1 MSSEQ
6 HKEFL
11 KTYPDIKYPVWCVGG
26 LYFTHSHKA
35 KADAHANATG
45 QVVEQV
51 DKQAPAAL
59 PTAKTKGAKH
69 ISDTDGTE

>member
-1 MSSEQ
+1 MSDK

-26 LYFTHSHKA
+26 LYFTSSHKD
-35 KADAHANATG
+35 KAVSHANATG

-51 DKQAPAAL
+51 DKQASANN
-59 PTAKTKGAKH
+59 TQAKKGAKH
-69 ISDTDGTE
+69 ISDDGTE